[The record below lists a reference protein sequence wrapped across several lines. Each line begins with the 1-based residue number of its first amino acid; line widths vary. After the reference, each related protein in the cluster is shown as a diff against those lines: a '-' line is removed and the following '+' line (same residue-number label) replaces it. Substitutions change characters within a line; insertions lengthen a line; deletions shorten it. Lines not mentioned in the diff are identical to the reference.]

1 MTATAGKR
9 LSEQEGGAYGAPPPA
24 DAWGLAEGD
33 EIVPGRSALRLLGG
47 GERYETYLAWDEH
60 LLSLVVV
67 KLVRPNLIEDEHSLR
82 GLAVEAQLL
91 ERLGHPVLVRGFGA
105 VLAGPRPHVVLEHL
119 EGPRLSTLI
128 RKQGPLEPEQLF
140 PLALQLCSALHY
152 LAAEGLVH
160 LDVKPTNIIM
170 GAPAR
175 LIDLSIVRSVAELE
189 RVNYRIGTDAYMAP
203 EQCDPRGRGPATAAA
218 DVWGMGATLYH
229 AAAGR
234 RPFSPGQP
242 EGSLLERFPQLQET
256 PDPLEPPVPPELA
269 ALISACLA
277 PDPAARPAPAQLGAQ
292 VEHLIAALPKR
303 PVLSRFRI
311 RPRRRDS
318 LGIGG
323 GPI

>member
-1 MTATAGKR
+1 MAKAKKR
-9 LSEQEGGAYGAPPPA
+9 LSGPEEGAARGALPPA

-33 EIVPGRSALRLLGG
+33 EIVPGRSAVRLLGG
-47 GERYETYLAWDEH
+47 GERYETYLAWDER

-67 KLVRPNLIEDEHSLR
+67 KLVRPNLIDDEHSLK
-82 GLAVEAQLL
+82 GLAAEAELL
-91 ERLGHPVLVRGFGA
+91 ERLRHPVIVRGFGA
-105 VLAGPRPHVVLEHL
+105 VLDGPRPHVVLEHL

-128 RKQGPLEPEQLF
+128 RKQGLLEPEQLL

-152 LAAEGLVH
+152 FAAEGLVH

-189 RVNYRIGTDAYMAP
+189 RVDYRIGNDSYMAP
-203 EQCDPRGRGPATAAA
+203 EQCDPVGRGPATTAA

-234 RPFSPGQP
+234 RPFSKGRR
-242 EGSLLERFPQLQET
+242 GGTLVERFPQLEEA
-256 PDPLEPPVPPELA
+256 PDPLGQPVPPELA
-269 ALISACLA
+269 VLIGACLDPEPA
-277 PDPAARPAPAQLGAQ
+277 ERPAAAELAAQL
-292 VEHLIAALPKR
+292 EHLVAALPKR

-318 LGIGG
+318 LGLGSG
-323 GPI
+323 A